1 MINFRITSSNRK
13 NSGLEMGDAQ
23 MDVLFTSEP
32 RHKQLVS
39 FFVFNCVFIL
49 ARPRPDLNLGLE
61 SDALRS
67 MLA

>member
-1 MINFRITSSNRK
+1 
-13 NSGLEMGDAQ
+13 
-23 MDVLFTSEP
+23 MDVLFTSKA

-39 FFVFNCVFIL
+39 FFVFNCVFIP

-67 MLA
+67 RLAYVKCQPNPAMCHVSEKV

>member
-1 MINFRITSSNRK
+1 
-13 NSGLEMGDAQ
+13 MGDAQ

-39 FFVFNCVFIL
+39 FFVFNCVFIP
-49 ARPRPDLNLGLE
+49 ARLRPDLNLGLE
-61 SDALRS
+61 SDVLRS

>member
-1 MINFRITSSNRK
+1 
-13 NSGLEMGDAQ
+13 
-23 MDVLFTSEP
+23 MDVLFTSKA

-39 FFVFNCVFIL
+39 FFVFNCVFIP

-67 MLA
+67 VLA